1 MAVSDAALRT
11 KFFIFDGTMLFPV
24 LFTGVH
30 ISQTTVMI
38 TFIFCMVLLWLDKR
52 GMRPNMVWRRIRTAI
67 VGKRRYVRAP
77 WRKKF

>member
-1 MAVSDAALRT
+1 MAVADAGLRT

-30 ISQTTVMI
+30 ISKTTVMV
-38 TFIFCMVLLWLDKR
+38 TFCFCFFLLWLDKR
-52 GMRPNMVWRRIRTAI
+52 GMRPNMVWRRLRSTIN
-67 VGKRRYVRAP
+67 GKRRLIRAP

>member
-1 MAVSDAALRT
+1 MAVADAGLRT

-30 ISQTTVMI
+30 ISQTTIML
-38 TFIFCMVLLWLDKR
+38 TLIFCFVLLWLDKR
-52 GMRPNMVWRRIRTAI
+52 GMRPNMVWRRLRSKIN
-67 VGKRRYVRAP
+67 GKRRYIRAP